1 MEALLRDYIKF
12 LREIVYNNIAMSN
25 SGKKLVLF
33 DIDGTLI
40 SAGGAG
46 TRSMNMAF
54 HALFGI
60 SDAFK
65 GIAMAG
71 RTDPQIMKEG
81 LKFHN
86 LPYMDGNVGRM
97 EAMYLEFLEHEI
109 NNPLRHLKP
118 GIKETLSLL
127 NEMDMVVGLLTG
139 NLEKGADIKLN
150 AFGLNDY
157 FLDGAFGSDDEDR
170 DKLLPI
176 AIGKFAKKG
185 FTFPPEDCIV
195 VGDTPRDVQ
204 CAKIHGA
211 SCIAVATGPYS
222 KESLLNT
229 AADIVIDSLEE
240 KEKCM
245 NFIMSL

>member
-1 MEALLRDYIKF
+1 MG
-12 LREIVYNNIAMSN
+12 NNR
-25 SGKKLVLF
+25 KKLVLF
-33 DIDGTLI
+33 DIDGTLM

-46 TRSMNMAF
+46 TRSMNLAF

-60 SDAFK
+60 RDAFK
-65 GIAMAG
+65 DIPMAG

-81 LKFHN
+81 LIFHDI
-86 LPYMDGNVGRM
+86 PYMDGNVKKM
-97 EAMYLEFLEHEI
+97 EAMYLKLLEHEI

-118 GIKETLSLL
+118 GIKETLSRL

-139 NLEKGADIKLN
+139 NLEKGAYIKLN

-176 AIGKFAKKG
+176 AIGKFAQKCFEFAPK
-185 FTFPPEDCIV
+185 DCIV
-195 VGDTPRDVQ
+195 VGDTPSDVQ

-211 SCIAVATGPYS
+211 HCIAVATGPYP
-222 KESLLNT
+222 KKSLLNT
-229 AADIVIDSLEE
+229 AADIVIDSLAETE
-240 KEKCM
+240 KYM
-245 NFIMSL
+245 NFIMSC

>member
-1 MEALLRDYIKF
+1 
-12 LREIVYNNIAMSN
+12 MSSN
-25 SGKKLVLF
+25 GKKLVLF

-46 TRSMNMAF
+46 TRSMNLAF

-60 SDAFK
+60 RDAFK
-65 GIAMAG
+65 DIPMAG
-71 RTDPQIMKEG
+71 RTDPQIMKDG
-81 LKFHN
+81 LKLHD
-86 LPYMDGNVGRM
+86 LPYMNGNVGKM
-97 EAMYLEFLEHEI
+97 EAMYLEYLEHEI

-118 GIKETLSLL
+118 GIKETLSVLH
-127 NEMDMVVGLLTG
+127 DMHVVIGLLTG
-139 NLEKGADIKLN
+139 NLEKGANIKLN

-176 AIGKFAKKG
+176 AIRKLARKG
-185 FTFPPEDCIV
+185 FEFAPEDCIV

-211 SCIAVATGPYS
+211 HCIAVATGPYS
-222 KESLLNT
+222 KEILLNT
-229 AADIVIDSLEE
+229 DADIVIDSLTETE
-240 KEKCM
+240 KYM
-245 NFIMSL
+245 NFIISC

>member
-1 MEALLRDYIKF
+1 MKNHYR
-12 LREIVYNNIAMSN
+12 
-25 SGKKLVLF
+25 KLVLF

-46 TRSMNMAF
+46 TRSMNLAF

-60 SDAFK
+60 RDAFK
-65 GIAMAG
+65 DIPMAG

-81 LKFHN
+81 LKFHS
-86 LPYMDGNVGRM
+86 LPYMNGNVAKM

-118 GIKETLSLL
+118 GIKGALSLL
-127 NEMDMVVGLLTG
+127 NEMGMVIGLLTG
-139 NLEKGADIKLN
+139 NIEKGADIKLS
-150 AFGLNDY
+150 AFGLRGY

-176 AIGKFAKKG
+176 ALGKFAQKG
-185 FTFPPEDCIV
+185 FKFAPENCII
-195 VGDTPRDVQ
+195 VGDTPKDVQ

-211 SCIAVATGPYS
+211 HCIAVATGPYS
-222 KESLLNT
+222 KESLLDT
-229 AADIVIDSLEE
+229 SADVVIDSLAETE
-240 KEKCM
+240 RYM
-245 NFIMSL
+245 NFIMSC